1 MSSRNLS
8 EEKPP
13 RAQIFVYFRYKSPN
27 NNANDEK
34 IIFKTRLILYLEYF
48 QQ

>member
-27 NNANDEK
+27 NNANDVK
-34 IIFKTRLILYLEYF
+34 DKLLYLEYF